1 MTRVEINSKIILTC
15 SDDLSTEEDL
25 RDMVLF
31 TEVMLN
37 QMESIDIELT
47 GTGKRCDVHT
57 RFHFNQMD
65 LQKLGSNK
73 E

>member
-37 QMESIDIELT
+37 QM
-47 GTGKRCDVHT
+47 
-57 RFHFNQMD
+57 D